1 MCYDRYQAEQPRW
14 LPDAQETR
22 KIGCEND
29 PNQYTYARRTE
40 RATINARQRIAVHH
54 MSTQLWPEQSSTA
67 KSVNRMTPLG
77 KMSSVWLTSVSVF
90 LLLLLQ
96 QPPVD
101 GELFTAL
108 ADMEELLETE
118 AVLITNLDNYVQA
131 QEEKLMQL
139 RQ

>member
-1 MCYDRYQAEQPRW
+1 
-14 LPDAQETR
+14 
-22 KIGCEND
+22 
-29 PNQYTYARRTE
+29 
-40 RATINARQRIAVHH
+40 
-54 MSTQLWPEQSSTA
+54 
-67 KSVNRMTPLG
+67 MTPLG